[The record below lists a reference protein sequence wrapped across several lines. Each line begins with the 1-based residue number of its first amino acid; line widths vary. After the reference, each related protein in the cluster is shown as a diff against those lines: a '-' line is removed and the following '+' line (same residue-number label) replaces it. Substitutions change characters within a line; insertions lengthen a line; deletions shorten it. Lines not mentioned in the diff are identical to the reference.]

1 MLKILLESAAKIASN
16 LNIKTIALVTK
27 SDVNDVEIEGFDIIV
42 APKRYVTV
50 LDSLVYYF
58 EESPDRVLAEKFSYM
73 YRIKEYLSTLLYL
86 KGFEFEKAVAV
97 LDTDSLKGVIV
108 VDPEKSSIWK
118 AIEECAERVNPEVM
132 KAVLLVSL
140 NIAQKGREGRRIGT
154 AFVIG
159 DVEEVLKRS
168 SQIILNPYKGHDEKE
183 RDLKNPETW
192 ESIMEFAQLDGVF
205 VVDENGIIVAAGRY
219 IETTSARDL
228 NVKIK
233 LGLGGRHIACASIT
247 KETKAIAVVVSE
259 SGGDITVYKDGVEL
273 LHIPSVLF

>member
-1 MLKILLESAAKIASN
+1 MLKILLDSAIKIANS

-27 SDVNDVEIEGFDIIV
+27 SDVENLEIEGFDIIV

-58 EESPDRVLAEKFSYM
+58 EESPDRILAEKFSYV
-73 YRIKEYLSTLLYL
+73 YRTKDYLSTLLYL
-86 KGFEFEKAVAV
+86 KGFEFERAVAV
-97 LDTDSLKGVIV
+97 LDTDSLKGIIV

-118 AIEECAERVNPEVM
+118 AIEECAERVNPEVI
-132 KAVLLVSL
+132 KAALLVSL

-219 IETTSARDL
+219 IETSTKDL
-228 NVKIK
+228 NLKIR
-233 LGLGGRHIACASIT
+233 LGVGGRHIACASIT